1 MVSEKQ
7 ETDGFIVSI
16 KENKILQLV
25 LFPKES
31 VAVIVII
38 VSEFTVDPTDGNWF
52 KVMLGS
58 QLSKN
63 VVKDV

>member
-7 ETDGFIVSI
+7 ETDGLIVSI

>member
-16 KENKILQLV
+16 KENKILHLV

-38 VSEFTVDPTDGNWF
+38 VSEFWVDPTVGNWF

>member
-1 MVSEKQ
+1 M
-7 ETDGFIVSI
+7 
-16 KENKILQLV
+16 V